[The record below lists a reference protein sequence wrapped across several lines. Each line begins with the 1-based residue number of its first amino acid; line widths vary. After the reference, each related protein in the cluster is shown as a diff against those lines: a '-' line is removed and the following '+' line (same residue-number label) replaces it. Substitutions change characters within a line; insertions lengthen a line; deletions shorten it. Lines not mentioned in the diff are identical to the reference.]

1 MPQYQVDSEQIQASS
16 AAVNS
21 SIAQIRQAVGG
32 MYTNLNALQN
42 VWRGSAATQFTT
54 VAAQWRA
61 AQQQM
66 EASLES
72 IQRALAQAPT
82 SMQTRRRRHPVCL
95 QAKRHHRPAKRV
107 GMILYACF
115 V

>member
-72 IQRALAQAPT
+72 IQRALAKASNVYADAETQA
-82 SMQTRRRRHPVCL
+82 SRL
-95 QAKRHHRPAKRV
+95 FA
-107 GMILYACF
+107 G
-115 V
+115 

>member
-1 MPQYQVDSEQIQASS
+1 MPQYQVDSEQIQTSSS

-72 IQRALAQAPT
+72 IQRALAQA
-82 SMQTRRRRHPVCL
+82 SNVYADAEA
-95 QAKRHHRPAKRV
+95 QASRLFA
-107 GMILYACF
+107 G
-115 V
+115 

>member
-72 IQRALAQAPT
+72 IQRAPAQA
-82 SMQTRRRRHPVCL
+82 SNVYADAEA
-95 QAKRHHRPAKRV
+95 QASRLFA
-107 GMILYACF
+107 G
-115 V
+115 

>member
-72 IQRALAQAPT
+72 IQRARAQASNVYADAET
-82 SMQTRRRRHPVCL
+82 
-95 QAKRHHRPAKRV
+95 QASRLFA
-107 GMILYACF
+107 G
-115 V
+115 

>member
-72 IQRALAQAPT
+72 IQRAPAQASNVYADAET
-82 SMQTRRRRHPVCL
+82 
-95 QAKRHHRPAKRV
+95 QASRLFA
-107 GMILYACF
+107 G
-115 V
+115 

>member
-21 SIAQIRQAVGG
+21 SIAQIRQAVVG

-72 IQRALAQAPT
+72 IQRALA
-82 SMQTRRRRHPVCL
+82 
-95 QAKRHHRPAKRV
+95 
-107 GMILYACF
+107 
-115 V
+115 

>member
-1 MPQYQVDSEQIQASS
+1 MPQYQVDSEQIQSSS

-21 SIAQIRQAVGG
+21 SIVQIRQAVGG

-72 IQRALAQAPT
+72 IQRALTQAST
-82 SMQTRRRRHPVCL
+82 VYADAET
-95 QAKRHHRPAKRV
+95 QASRLFA
-107 GMILYACF
+107 G
-115 V
+115 

>member
-54 VAAQWRA
+54 VAAQWRT

-72 IQRALAQAPT
+72 IQRALVQASNVYADAEAQA
-82 SMQTRRRRHPVCL
+82 SRL
-95 QAKRHHRPAKRV
+95 FA
-107 GMILYACF
+107 G
-115 V
+115 